1 MTLLER
7 LHFSIPISIHINAPA
22 DLVWE
27 TLTDIPNYVT
37 TLSSVLKAE
46 PIANISGSGSES
58 FVGSGGGS
66 DAPQNDNIAAE
77 AATGTTAPPSQDA
90 SSASASEEP
99 LQSQAASPSLPTR
112 AAIGSK
118 WKITRISVLERQ
130 EYSAKVTVTQ
140 YSDKEEARSFTMS
153 THQMLGATCSL
164 KLVVEPVQLSSS
176 SSSQQ
181 QQMQPSQNNNSNTT
195 IPPAAPP
202 SNTTI
207 PNEACRVTAI
217 MTMIPYQ
224 FFVKLFGVM
233 CCLCLLKY
241 RARMAMECDLEDVAD
256 YCEGRVAKAKEAEE
270 AGIATE
276 TQVSEIEKQK
286 PPE

>member
-37 TLSSVLKAE
+37 TLSSVLKTE

-66 DAPQNDNIAAE
+66 DAPHDDNIAAE

-140 YSDKEEARSFTMS
+140 TAIRRR
-153 THQMLGATCSL
+153 
-164 KLVVEPVQLSSS
+164 LVVLQCRRIKCSV
-176 SSSQQ
+176 
-181 QQMQPSQNNNSNTT
+181 
-195 IPPAAPP
+195 PPAH
-202 SNTTI
+202 
-207 PNEACRVTAI
+207 
-217 MTMIPYQ
+217 
-224 FFVKLFGVM
+224 
-233 CCLCLLKY
+233 
-241 RARMAMECDLEDVAD
+241 
-256 YCEGRVAKAKEAEE
+256 
-270 AGIATE
+270 
-276 TQVSEIEKQK
+276 
-286 PPE
+286 

>member
-7 LHFSIPISIHINAPA
+7 LHFSIPISFHINAPS
-22 DLVWE
+22 DLVWD

-66 DAPQNDNIAAE
+66 DAPHDDNIAASAFDK

-90 SSASASEEP
+90 SEQL

-130 EYSAKVTVTQ
+130 EYSAKVSVTQ

-164 KLVVEPVQLSSS
+164 KLVVEPVQLPSSS
-176 SSSQQ
+176 SSQ
-181 QQMQPSQNNNSNTT
+181 QQMQPSQNNNSNSDSDTT
-195 IPPAAPP
+195 IPP
-202 SNTTI
+202 SNTAI

-256 YCEGRVAKAKEAEE
+256 YCEGTVAKAKEAEE
-270 AGIATE
+270 AGTATE
-276 TQVSEIEKQK
+276 TQESEI
-286 PPE
+286 P